1 MSQQLIQQEQKHKK
15 LSVPKPS
22 EILREAHAKGIK
34 KCENSF
40 KKGNAFCAR
49 GALIKGFG
57 ESKGYKVNPH
67 YINNL
72 EFLNSSDILFELEDE
87 LFAFHLYNKKLDD
100 VTPSELGHIYDIQ
113 ENLTRLNDSSG
124 NVTFLDCARELE
136 KAGL

>member
-1 MSQQLIQQEQKHKK
+1 MKQQLELLKK
-15 LSVPKPS
+15 VKTIPKPS
-22 EILREAHAKGIK
+22 EILREAYAKGIK

-40 KKGNAFCAR
+40 KRGDAFCAR

-57 ESKGYKVNPH
+57 ESKGYKVNSN
-67 YINNL
+67 YINDL

-100 VTPSELGHIYDIQ
+100 VTPSELGHIYAIQ
-113 ENLTRLNDSSG
+113 DNLTRLNDSSG

-136 KAGL
+136 KVGL